1 MQVKDRVDGVVYLA
15 KSIQDRVDENLKNG
29 VQNWTNGYYVSPGNT
44 VGALQRMIVTLRSE
58 LLELSKELE
67 THK

>member
-29 VQNWTNGYYVSPGNT
+29 VQNWTNGCYVSPGNT